1 MSDKCPT
8 FVRCGS
14 KARFSR
20 LAARFRSPSVE
31 DWPIIFYG
39 LLAVRCLLCPVRLG
53 DLAPHRPDNIGKPP
67 GGQL

>member
-14 KARFSR
+14 KARFFR

-31 DWPIIFYG
+31 DCPIISSIS
-39 LLAVRCLLCPVRLG
+39 VM
-53 DLAPHRPDNIGKPP
+53 
-67 GGQL
+67 